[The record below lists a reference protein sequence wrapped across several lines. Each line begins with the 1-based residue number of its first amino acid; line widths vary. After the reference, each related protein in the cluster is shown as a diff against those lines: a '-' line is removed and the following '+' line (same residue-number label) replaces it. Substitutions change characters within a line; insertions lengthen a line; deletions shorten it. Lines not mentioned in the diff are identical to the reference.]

1 MKLLQIQ
8 DNGHGIR
15 VSTYLPLT
23 FPYLHFY
30 LLPLSRASNP
40 VFGADLRS
48 SPYVIR
54 TESRPPTPR
63 NPLRNVQALRL
74 LRPLTAA
81 DLRLPWRGTCVHLA
95 RRAPL
100 RDHEDKK

>member
-15 VSTYLPLT
+15 VCTHLPVAFLS
-23 FPYLHFY
+23 LHFH
-30 LLPLSRASNP
+30 LLPLSRASNL

-48 SPYVIR
+48 PPNVIR

-63 NPLRNVQALRL
+63 NPLRNVQTLRL

-95 RRAPL
+95 RRTPL